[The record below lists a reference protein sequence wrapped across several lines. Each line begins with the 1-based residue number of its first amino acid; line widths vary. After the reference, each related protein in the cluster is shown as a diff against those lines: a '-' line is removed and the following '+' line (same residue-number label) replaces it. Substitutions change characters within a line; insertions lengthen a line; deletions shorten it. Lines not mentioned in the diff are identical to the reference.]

1 MRLKP
6 ELMRIDAL
14 RQESGKIVLTKL
26 NAKIGKPNAPNESCP
41 SYVPYEA
48 LRRKFPLHPDR
59 TCSLGRDRIA
69 LRSLLLDPDALDS
82 IIDHE
87 SLFQAVQEKSKTLK
101 VSSQFYFYLLVQ
113 HTLLGANIYD
123 INLADYVASLL
134 VDFAREDSQK
144 KSFQASK
151 PLCCTSWISL
161 PKLKN
166 QTTTIDFFST
176 STWKIKRYFSKVFSR
191 TILVSK
197 KTGQPRLA

>member
-123 INLADYVASLL
+123 KNLTDYVASLL

-144 KSFQASK
+144 K
-151 PLCCTSWISL
+151 
-161 PKLKN
+161 
-166 QTTTIDFFST
+166 
-176 STWKIKRYFSKVFSR
+176 
-191 TILVSK
+191 
-197 KTGQPRLA
+197 